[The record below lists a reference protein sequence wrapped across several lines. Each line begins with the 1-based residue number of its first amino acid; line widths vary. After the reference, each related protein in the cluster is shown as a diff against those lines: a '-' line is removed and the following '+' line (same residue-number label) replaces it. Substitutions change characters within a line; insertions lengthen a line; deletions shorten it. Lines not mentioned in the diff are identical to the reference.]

1 MTSGVIIFFKKPY
14 GREIEVQTQCNLSI
28 QLKSTWKDGKM
39 WEYKSDR
46 VVHEEEEAPPQL
58 PMANSI
64 VASPQK
70 RHVTVPNSKHFENV
84 NSNECRICG
93 ETGEKSFWIGCSHK
107 NKLSGRQDCN
117 Y

>member
-28 QLKSTWKDGKM
+28 QLKWTWKDGKM

-64 VASPQK
+64 VASP
-70 RHVTVPNSKHFENV
+70 PEESCY
-84 NSNECRICG
+84 SP
-93 ETGEKSFWIGCSHK
+93 
-107 NKLSGRQDCN
+107 
-117 Y
+117 